1 MSALI
6 IAGTLALTLLS
17 VAWYV
22 VYQAITF
29 EVGDLSFTETEVEQM
44 NKDFTNGLRNYGRL
58 YDGNS

>member
-1 MSALI
+1 MAALI

-29 EVGDLSFTETEVEQM
+29 EVGDLSFTDTEVEQM
-44 NKDFTNGLRNYGRL
+44 NRDFTNGLRNYGR
-58 YDGNS
+58 

>member
-29 EVGDLSFTETEVEQM
+29 EVGDLSFTDTEVEQM
-44 NKDFTNGLRNYGRL
+44 NRDFTNGLRNYGR
-58 YDGNS
+58 

>member
-22 VYQAITF
+22 FYQAVTF
-29 EVGDLSFTETEVEQM
+29 EVGELSFTETEVEQM
-44 NKDFTNGLRNYGRL
+44 NKDFTNGLRNYER
-58 YDGNS
+58 

>member
-22 VYQAITF
+22 VYQAVTF
-29 EVGDLSFTETEVEQM
+29 EVGELSFTETEVEQM
-44 NKDFTNGLRNYGRL
+44 NTD
-58 YDGNS
+58 

>member
-29 EVGDLSFTETEVEQM
+29 EGGDLSFTETEVEQM
-44 NKDFTNGLRNYGRL
+44 NRDFTNGLRNYGR
-58 YDGNS
+58 

>member
-22 VYQAITF
+22 VYQAVTF
-29 EVGDLSFTETEVEQM
+29 EVGELSFTETEIEQM
-44 NKDFTNGLRNYGRL
+44 NKDFTNGLSNYGR
-58 YDGNS
+58 

>member
-22 VYQAITF
+22 VYQAVTF
-29 EVGDLSFTETEVEQM
+29 EVGELSFTETEIEQM
-44 NKDFTNGLRNYGRL
+44 NKDLTNGLRNYGR
-58 YDGNS
+58 